1 MKIRLNNRFSLNKYD
16 KFDLSFYNKVQ
27 KGFLKIAKDKKNYFI
42 IDSNENNIE
51 ENSKIIIKKIK
62 KLVS

>member
-1 MKIRLNNRFSLNKYD
+1 
-16 KFDLSFYNKVQ
+16 VQ
-27 KGFLKIAKDKKNYFI
+27 KGFLNIAKDKKNYFI

-51 ENSKIIIKKIK
+51 ENSQIIIKKIK